1 MDGDSSGK
9 FSPDYSHNQTDLI
22 LSEEKDVGKSKL
34 ILNIDQSSEDDTKD
48 IIIYIKRYDYFKT
61 GDEDKVMIRYL
72 SNENNEKF
80 FLKNTAVNFEKDSNI
95 LNVSFEGI
103 STYLK
108 EYENLTNLSANYT
121 IDIFEK
127 EALEKNL
134 QNIYA
139 YALYTDKRISL
150 YHKEL
155 KIRGNIFNSNFIRIN
170 FNSKSK
176 KELVLLIK
184 VKAMNS
190 TRLLQYEAAT
200 FKVTGEDS
208 EEIDTE
214 KNIKQNKLTLI
225 IIIGLYAGSVF
236 ITFIIVFIYFA
247 MKKKNETNLKKGAE
261 EYDYKN
267 IGEIKTL
274 SEDD

>member
-1 MDGDSSGK
+1 
-9 FSPDYSHNQTDLI
+9 
-22 LSEEKDVGKSKL
+22 
-34 ILNIDQSSEDDTKD
+34 
-48 IIIYIKRYDYFKT
+48 
-61 GDEDKVMIRYL
+61 
-72 SNENNEKF
+72 
-80 FLKNTAVNFEKDSNI
+80 
-95 LNVSFEGI
+95 
-103 STYLK
+103 
-108 EYENLTNLSANYT
+108 
-121 IDIFEK
+121 
-127 EALEKNL
+127 
-134 QNIYA
+134 
-139 YALYTDKRISL
+139 
-150 YHKEL
+150 
-155 KIRGNIFNSNFIRIN
+155 
-170 FNSKSK
+170 
-176 KELVLLIK
+176 
-184 VKAMNS
+184 MNS

-247 MKKKNETNLKKGAE
+247 IKKSKEANLKKGAE